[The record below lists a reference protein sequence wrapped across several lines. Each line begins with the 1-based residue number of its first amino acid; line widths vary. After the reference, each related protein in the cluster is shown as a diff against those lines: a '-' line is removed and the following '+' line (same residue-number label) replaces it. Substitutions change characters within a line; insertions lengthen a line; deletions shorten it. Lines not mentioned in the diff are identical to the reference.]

1 MVSGPSENS
10 NAASRILLSRD
21 NSEHAGT
28 RESYRKDKAPP
39 KATAILNLQMPT
51 NFSQDASTKSGK
63 PRLLKIKNITLP
75 FDIKSKNKG
84 EAVMIR
90 DSISSYLAR
99 SSLLIEDSR
108 AFKQRGKLARPL
120 NKEQLVVKIDPVP
133 SHTSL
138 I

>member
-1 MVSGPSENS
+1 MIDKLHQLNFSCLSASFPTHVNNSEHCFHVLS
-10 NAASRILLSRD
+10 MSRD

-75 FDIKSKNKG
+75 FDIKTKNKG

-108 AFKQRGKLARPL
+108 AF
-120 NKEQLVVKIDPVP
+120 
-133 SHTSL
+133 
-138 I
+138 